1 MFRKSNIIKAR
12 RGAVEQ
18 LWSGI
23 MTSIGAPIHYNLY
36 AVDFPREEAFRC
48 DAESWATIIGIVRK
62 LDIRFIEHSS
72 TEIELVAPKAEE
84 FSIIMSLSHYEDES
98 FDYAELEEMSIDEA
112 IDELKCHKNDPKESF
127 DYVLIHFR
135 PSAMIGSPCIALA
148 TSPTDNKFWD
158 FMVAAKD
165 KLNQTADIL
174 ACAIDQAPEPTR
186 ARAIKEQRAM
196 ERYEKLLMEI
206 RQYILKKHYD
216 KEFSLCPSGYDD
228 VKLILRIN
236 DSYMCSGVICS
247 STFAKDLEEL
257 FGFADV
263 AEGLFHRYHNNNI
276 DRCSQ
281 YSSIKWEKF
290 DL

>member
-18 LWSGI
+18 LWTGI
-23 MTSIGAPIHYNLY
+23 MTSIGVPIHYNLY

-72 TEIELVAPKAEE
+72 TEIELVAPKADEL
-84 FSIIMSLSHYEDES
+84 SIIMSLSHYEDES
-98 FDYAELEEMSIDEA
+98 FDYSELEGLSIDKA
-112 IDELKCHKNDPKESF
+112 IDELKGHQNDPKESF
-127 DYVLIHFR
+127 DYVLIHFK

-148 TSPTDNKFWD
+148 TSPVDKKFWD
-158 FMVAAKD
+158 FMVTVKD
-165 KLNQTADIL
+165 KLNQTAEIL

-186 ARAIKEQRAM
+186 SRAIKEQKNI
-196 ERYEKLLMEI
+196 ERYEKLSMGI
-206 RQYILKKHYD
+206 KQYILKKHYD
-216 KEFSLCPSGYDD
+216 KEFSLCPSGYDN
-228 VKLILRIN
+228 VKLALKVN

-247 STFAKDLEEL
+247 STFAKDLDEL
-257 FGFADV
+257 FGFASLMED
-263 AEGLFHRYHNNNI
+263 LFRRYHNNNI
-276 DRCSQ
+276 DR
-281 YSSIKWEKF
+281 YSEYSPIEWEKF